1 MGDPRFASRSQ
12 HREYMKRNGL
22 STMDDWTQTWA
33 KAARERADASR
44 GIDAS
49 RRADIERAFAK
60 R

>member
-1 MGDPRFASRSQ
+1 
-12 HREYMKRNGL
+12 MKRNGL